1 VDRHD
6 QFKRP
11 AVAEPAPVWAKG
23 RWFEQFELGDRFDHH
38 WGRTLNS
45 GDNSLFC
52 TATLNFLPLY
62 LDETHARQL
71 GYPGTPLHPMLVF
84 ATTFGLSVE
93 DLSEGG
99 KGGPLLEIEKLRFVR
114 TAFPEV
120 TIHAESTV
128 LATRHS
134 RSRPE
139 FGIVSWETQGFD
151 EAANL
156 LVEFQRTSL
165 VRKMPPGEA

>member
-1 VDRHD
+1 MARSEGST
-6 QFKRP
+6 RP
-11 AVAEPAPVWAKG
+11 GKAGPAPVWPKG
-23 RWFEQFELGDRFDHH
+23 RWFEQFEVGKRFRHH

-71 GYPGTPLHPMLVF
+71 GYASTPLHPLLVF

-99 KGGPLLEIEKLRFVR
+99 KGGPFLGIEKLRFVR
-114 TAFPEV
+114 AAFPGV
-120 TIHAESTV
+120 TIHAESSV
-128 LATRHS
+128 VAKRDS
-134 RSRPE
+134 RGRPD
-139 FGIVSWETQGFD
+139 FGIVTWHTQGFD
-151 EAANL
+151 EADEL
-156 LVEFQRTSL
+156 LVEFQRTNL
-165 VRKMPPGEA
+165 VRKRTPGAP